1 MRIRRLTI
9 DRFRGLNH
17 LEIFP
22 GPRTLIIGPNNAGK
36 STVLEALDL
45 LLHHGIGRPRPAP
58 SEVDYFGRDTDV
70 EFLIEAVIGELT
82 PTFSAE
88 VRAHL
93 EGWRH
98 EQHEVV
104 PETDGDGIEP
114 VVRVRVRGSSDLD
127 AVHEFAKPEAEGAR
141 FSPRLRIELGW
152 VFDGRIRDPA
162 YQLGFYQGGL
172 LERLFATADLQP
184 AITALRVALRDG
196 ADSVNDEAAVT
207 AVLNELSEDLRR
219 LGLIARGE
227 SPAFE
232 VGAVSRRELLQALR
246 LALPNV
252 GVRIPLARQGRGA
265 QRLVLVTVLM
275 PTDVFQSAGSKS
287 PRRHLS
293 RCAKR
298 S

>member
-58 SEVDYFGRDTDV
+58 SEIDYFGRNTDV
-70 EFLIEAVIGELT
+70 EFSIEAVIGELT
-82 PTFSAE
+82 LSFSAE

-93 EGWRH
+93 EGWRD

-114 VVRVRVRGSSDLD
+114 IVRVRVRGSSDLD

-172 LERLFATADLQP
+172 LERLFAQERRR
-184 AITALRVALRDG
+184 AL
-196 ADSVNDEAAVT
+196 ST
-207 AVLNELSEDLRR
+207 
-219 LGLIARGE
+219 
-227 SPAFE
+227 
-232 VGAVSRRELLQALR
+232 
-246 LALPNV
+246 
-252 GVRIPLARQGRGA
+252 
-265 QRLVLVTVLM
+265 QRLLN
-275 PTDVFQSAGSKS
+275 AC
-287 PRRHLS
+287 RRNLS
-293 RCAKR
+293 RQVAPSTLSQTQR
-298 S
+298 